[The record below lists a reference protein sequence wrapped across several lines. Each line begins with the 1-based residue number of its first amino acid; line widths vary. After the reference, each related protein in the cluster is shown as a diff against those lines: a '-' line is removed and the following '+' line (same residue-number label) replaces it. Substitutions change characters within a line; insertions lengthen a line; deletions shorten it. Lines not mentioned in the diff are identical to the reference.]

1 MLQDAGR
8 YHVGKL
14 QSFFSLSDWM
24 LIRAS
29 LVIGIASSSLGVV
42 LSSFFGFP
50 ILVPAGI
57 GVLAFFLILFAGDA
71 KLFLLFLIPFRMVLD
86 FFGDTLSF
94 RIADHLELSLSQAI
108 GLAICAVGIVFFFRR
123 GVFLKSMRAL
133 MPFVVLLVW
142 GALSLLVSMNI
153 SETLR
158 DILRIFDIFA
168 LASMA
173 FILTESQRDTKRILI
188 SILISALIPLAFG
201 WWQLLSGHGYPEEF
215 VRIERIYGTFGH
227 PNVFGMFLFSIV
239 VSSLIF
245 FRLFAETARERVFA
259 LCIAIASLLTMLPT
273 LARVAWVIT
282 FFFFSTFAIFRFRKL
297 ILPIISISFLTILL
311 VNPVRDRIYEAVTPS
326 ADSSVLWRVNIW
338 GDAYAQTLS
347 GGRVIFGSGLNTF
360 STLIGA
366 LHSESFGS
374 AEAHNDFVKF
384 FAEGGVIGL
393 SVYLFWL
400 GWFFFHLFRIYRSSE
415 SSMTCRGFSF
425 LMLLFLASLVAASFS
440 DAVFKSTPIQW
451 VFWILVGTILGLE
464 KGMSLPAISK
474 RVSA

>member
-8 YHVGKL
+8 YHVDEL
-14 QSFFSLSDWM
+14 QSFFSLSDWKV
-24 LIRAS
+24 IRTS

-57 GVLAFFLILFAGDA
+57 GVFAFFLILFSGDT

-94 RIADHLELSLSQAI
+94 RIADRLELSLSQAI
-108 GLAICAVGIVFFFRR
+108 GLAICAVGIAFFFRR
-123 GVFLKSMRAL
+123 GVFLKSARSL
-133 MPFVVLLVW
+133 LPFVVLLAW
-142 GALSLLVSMNI
+142 GTFSLLVSVNI
-153 SETLR
+153 PETIR

-173 FILTESQRDTKRILI
+173 FILTESQRDTKRILV
-188 SILISALIPLAFG
+188 SILVSVLIPLIFG

-239 VSSLIF
+239 VSSLVF
-245 FRLFAETARERVFA
+245 FRLFAETTRERVFA
-259 LCIAIASLLTMLPT
+259 LCIAIASLLTMLST

-282 FFFFSTFAIFRFRKL
+282 FFFFSMFAIFRFRKL
-297 ILPIISISFLTILL
+297 ILPIIAISFLTILL
-311 VNPVRDRIYEAVTPS
+311 VSPVRDRIYEAVTPS

-347 GGRVIFGSGLNTF
+347 GGRVMFGSGLNTF

-366 LHSESFGS
+366 LHSGSFGS
-374 AEAHNDFVKF
+374 AEAHNDFIKF
-384 FAEGGVIGL
+384 FAEGGVIGIV
-393 SVYLFWL
+393 VYLFWL
-400 GWFFFHLFRIYRSSE
+400 GWFFSRLCHIYRTSSSNVAYRE
-415 SSMTCRGFSF
+415 FSF
-425 LMLLFLASLVAASFS
+425 LMLLFLVSLVVASFS

-451 VFWILVGTILGLE
+451 IFWILIGTFFGLE
-464 KGMSLPAISK
+464 RKICPRSVIQNA
-474 RVSA
+474 